1 MMMMIRIRQTTLVLL
16 LSLAAAASATAAFD
30 QEETSSRELLQVLNR
45 RDLARHGSDD
55 LVVARMRSYEL
66 AARMQVAVPEAAN
79 LALETAATREA
90 YGMDQPETDD
100 FGRSCLLARRLL
112 EKGVRFVQLF
122 SGGSFGSPRINWDG
136 HEDMRRNHTRS
147 R

>member
-1 MMMMIRIRQTTLVLL
+1 MTITCRLGGPTRGDGLVATLPTDIGHHPLPLRPLPACPAGTPVYSIRRF
-16 LSLAAAASATAAFD
+16 AASCRRLQLVR
-30 QEETSSRELLQVLNR
+30 QERELLQVLNR

-100 FGRSCLLARRLL
+100 FGRS
-112 EKGVRFVQLF
+112 
-122 SGGSFGSPRINWDG
+122 
-136 HEDMRRNHTRS
+136 
-147 R
+147 